1 MENDVYKK
9 IEKLERMIEILEAK
23 LNDITVKRRT
33 YSLITSDI
41 EDEITDDIHCCF
53 RFIRHFLCFL
63 N

>member
-23 LNDITVKRRT
+23 RNDITGKRRT
-33 YSLITSDI
+33 DSLIASDI
-41 EDEITDDIHCCF
+41 EDEITDYIHCCF
-53 RFIRHFLCFL
+53 RFLRHFLCFL